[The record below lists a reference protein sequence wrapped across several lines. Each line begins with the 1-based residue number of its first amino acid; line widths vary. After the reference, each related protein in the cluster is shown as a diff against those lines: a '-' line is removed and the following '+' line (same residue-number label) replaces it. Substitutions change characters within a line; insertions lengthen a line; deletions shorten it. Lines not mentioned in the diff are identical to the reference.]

1 MVIFADLSVFREL
14 FEIYA
19 RESKVNRT
27 NSMSPTSFSNS
38 PPMFIEFSIYI
49 CDVIR

>member
-38 PPMFIEFSIYI
+38 PHVYRILYLYM
-49 CDVIR
+49 